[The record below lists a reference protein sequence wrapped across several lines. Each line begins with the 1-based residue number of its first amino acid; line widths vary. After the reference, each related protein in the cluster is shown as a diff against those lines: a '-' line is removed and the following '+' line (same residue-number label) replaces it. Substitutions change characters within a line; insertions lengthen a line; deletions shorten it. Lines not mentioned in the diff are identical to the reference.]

1 MTESRQNHDNNRA
14 NMKYLND
21 AIFEFV
27 KEIAQEVY
35 DSHDEIYSQAS
46 EGLLDDDHE
55 EVDMNATDII
65 TEMINE
71 RMK

>member
-1 MTESRQNHDNNRA
+1 MS
-14 NMKYLND
+14 MLYIND

-35 DSHDEIYSQAS
+35 DKHDEIYREAS

-55 EVDMNATDII
+55 QVDMNVNDFIM
-65 TEMINE
+65 EMINE